1 LPFFAS
7 LILGEFVDSTAPSI
21 TLVIPTFNRGSLIA
35 ATLDSAIAQTVP
47 FLEIIVVD
55 DGSSD
60 DTAAVLARY
69 AGRVQVITVA
79 NGGVQRA
86 RNIGV
91 AAARGAFIALCDSD
105 DLLEPGY
112 VAAMQAWLDD
122 HPGCDSVYSNFVTFD
137 EQGVHAD
144 KFAGAPVTFFAGA
157 RRDGAFWHAIPD
169 LYARTLAYQPLF
181 PSGSLIRRS
190 VYTAIGGYD
199 PQFNGV
205 GAEDYEFTLRLI
217 DHTDV
222 AVCTTPLV
230 RVRKHGGNDST
241 DNIRQVRGCV
251 QILEF
256 ALDHHPGAKRHRA
269 AILES
274 IDVRRL
280 DIFNGAFARGEFD
293 IAKDMLA
300 RLKPTTGDAKFAL
313 KKGITLL
320 PQLLRYPLWHLTQ

>member
-1 LPFFAS
+1 M
-7 LILGEFVDSTAPSI
+7 DSTAPSI
-21 TLVIPTFNRGSLIA
+21 TLVIPTFNRGNLIA
-35 ATLDSAIAQTVP
+35 ATLDSAIAQAVS

-55 DGSSD
+55 DGSRD
-60 DTAAVLARY
+60 DTAAVLALY

-91 AAARGAFIALCDSD
+91 AAARGEFIVLCDSD

-112 VAAMQAWLDD
+112 VAAMQAWLEA

-169 LYARTLAYQPLF
+169 LYRRTLAYQPLF

-217 DHTDV
+217 DHTDIV
-222 AVCTTPLV
+222 LCTTPLV
-230 RVRKHGGNDST
+230 RVRKHAGNDST

-256 ALDHHPGAKRHRA
+256 ALEKHPGAARHRA

-280 DIFNGAFARGEFD
+280 DIFNGAFARGTFD
-293 IAKDMLA
+293 IAADALA
-300 RLKPTTGDAKFAL
+300 RLRMRPANLKFQVKVML
-313 KKGITLL
+313 MKL
-320 PQLLRYPLWHLTQ
+320 PAFLRRPLWKMTQ